1 MRDYKQWTGKERL
14 ASFAKTKAAIAAGII
29 PSPTQ
34 CNRCGKTTGRI
45 DYHNHDYSDPIKY
58 LEQLCQGCH
67 TRLHRMENKEID
79 NQNSKVPATAAIK
92 QSAITTPDAKETTE
106 AITTHRHIVGT
117 REEMH
122 KIRVG
127 FTKALGLD
135 WSENPNP
142 NSGYKYE
149 HNLTNRQQFL
159 DEARRLRNLY
169 AEMVNKTGSG
179 KGILEKMDKNLENKD
194 RKTVW

>member
-1 MRDYKQWTGKERL
+1 MRDYKEWSGKERL

-29 PSPTQ
+29 PPPTQ

-67 TRLHRMENKEID
+67 TRLHRIENKELD
-79 NQNSKVPATAAIK
+79 GLKSNAHVPPVIKEVAPQIPITNVIPKTKAI
-92 QSAITTPDAKETTE
+92 SP
-106 AITTHRHIVGT
+106 VSGS

-122 KIRVG
+122 KIRVD
-127 FTKALGLD
+127 FTKALGMD

-149 HNLTNRQQFL
+149 HNLSKRQQYL

-169 AEMVNKTGSG
+169 AEMVNKTGTH
-179 KGILEKMDKNLENKD
+179 KDILVKMVSNLENKD
-194 RKTVW
+194 RKTAW

>member
-1 MRDYKQWTGKERL
+1 
-14 ASFAKTKAAIAAGII
+14 
-29 PSPTQ
+29 
-34 CNRCGKTTGRI
+34 
-45 DYHNHDYSDPIKY
+45 
-58 LEQLCQGCH
+58 
-67 TRLHRMENKEID
+67 MENKEID

-92 QSAITTPDAKETTE
+92 QTASTIPVVKEAAE
-106 AITTHRHIVGT
+106 AITTHRPIVGS

-122 KIRVG
+122 KVRVD

-149 HNLTNRQQFL
+149 HNLAKRQQYL

-169 AEMVNKTGSG
+169 ADMVNKTGSN
-179 KGILEKMDKNLENKD
+179 KGILVKMDNNLENKD